1 MASSFTFL
9 NESEPLEF
17 HDPRSPAGLW
27 ALRAWSRFGSGEM
40 SSKKKIAV
48 EEGLWTNPSIPGEK
62 PHLIGSRCLS
72 CGELYFPRKKKGLC
86 IHCQQRALEDV
97 LLSGKGKIVSFSV
110 VAQPPAGGFY
120 RGPVPY
126 AYGAVQLPE
135 GVELFS
141 LFTGNLDELR
151 VGMEVE
157 MIVEKLFDDDE
168 GNEITTYKFTPTR
181 KN

>member
-1 MASSFTFL
+1 MGFFMTGL
-9 NESEPLEF
+9 NESEPHEF
-17 HDPRSPAGLW
+17 RGPRLPAGLW
-27 ALRAWSRFGSGEM
+27 ASWAWSRFGSGEM
-40 SSKKKIAV
+40 SGKKKIAV

-62 PHLIGSRCLS
+62 PRLIGSNCLS
-72 CGELYFPRKKKGLC
+72 CGEIYFPRKKKGLC

-157 MIVEKLFDDDE
+157 MVVEKLFDDDE